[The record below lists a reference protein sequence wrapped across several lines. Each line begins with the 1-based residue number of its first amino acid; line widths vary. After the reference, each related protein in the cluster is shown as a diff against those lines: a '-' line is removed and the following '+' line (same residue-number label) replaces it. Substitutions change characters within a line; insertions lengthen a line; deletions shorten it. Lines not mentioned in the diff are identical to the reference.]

1 MNRPSGRSVAIITAG
16 VLVAITLV
24 IVGLTSGGER
34 AQDPVPTR
42 APAPVVV
49 VGGGEQRSAT
59 PALSDAGRAA
69 ARQTALAFAR
79 SYVPILYGQAPARHV
94 AKATRY
100 VRQSLRGARR
110 PPRDVRRRHPRLQ
123 GLELTVQT
131 SRSALARATVRDG
144 VSPPF
149 AVIFTVERRDNGWV
163 VSGLAND

>member
-1 MNRPSGRSVAIITAG
+1 MKQSPGRSVAIVTAG

-34 AQDPVPTR
+34 AQEPAPVR

-49 VGGGEQRSAT
+49 GGGDEQRSAT
-59 PALSDAGRAA
+59 PALSNAGRAA
-69 ARQTALAFAR
+69 ARRTALAFAR
-79 SYVPILYGQAPARHV
+79 SYLPILYGQAPAQRV
-94 AKATRY
+94 AKATTY
-100 VRQSLRGARR
+100 VRRSLREVRR
-110 PPRDVRRRHPRLQ
+110 PPRDVRRRRPRLQ

-144 VSPPF
+144 VAPPF